1 MSSSHHKIGWLTACA
16 LVISN
21 MVGTGVFT
29 SLGFQLSGAENTWT
43 IIILWLAGG
52 VLALIGAFTFAE
64 LGTHYGDENGG
75 DYIFISKG
83 IHPFLGYLSA
93 LVSLVAGFA
102 APVAIAGIAMEAYL
116 APFQLPN
123 LRILTIGIILIIGL
137 IHSFSLK
144 HSGWFQDWATIVKIA
159 FILIILSVGIYFPAI
174 PNNAFN
180 FSDSY
185 KNEIFTGNFATSLL
199 YVTYSYTGWNA
210 AAYIVGEIRK
220 PEENLPKSLIVG
232 TLVVTISYIL
242 LQLIFLRFASLEQL
256 QGKADVAVI
265 SFSNLFGIHG
275 SKWVSFGISVQLIA
289 TMSSYIWIGARV
301 TSRMAKDYPLWNYFS
316 ATNIHHIPVRAIWLQ
331 IVIILLLLFSG
342 TLEQVLVY
350 TSFTLQLMGTLAVA
364 SLLFTTRQPSDFKS
378 PLRPY
383 IQILFIAFS
392 CFVLGFIT
400 IDNPIPSA
408 IGFGIL
414 MLLGSTYWF
423 RLNGARSEK

>member
-1 MSSSHHKIGWLTACA
+1 MTSSHHKIGWLTACA

-64 LGTHYGDENGG
+64 LGTHYGEENGG
-75 DYIFISKG
+75 DYVFISKG

-116 APFQLPN
+116 VPFQLPN
-123 LRILTIGIILIIGL
+123 LRILTIAIILIIGL

-144 HSGWFQDWATIVKIA
+144 HSGWFQDWTTIAKIA
-159 FILIILSVGIYFPAI
+159 FILIILFVGIYFPAI

-185 KNEIFTGNFATSLL
+185 KNEIFTSNFATSLL

-220 PEENLPKSLIVG
+220 PEENLPKSLIIG
-232 TLVVTISYIL
+232 TLIVTISYIF

-256 QGKADVAVI
+256 RGKADVAVI
-265 SFSNLFGIHG
+265 SFSNLFGING
-275 SKWVSFGISVQLIA
+275 GKWVSFGISVQLIA

-301 TSRMAKDYPLWNYFS
+301 TSRMAKDYQLWHFFSSTNNY
-316 ATNIHHIPVRAIWLQ
+316 NIPVRAIWLQ
-331 IVIILLLLFSG
+331 IIIILLLLFSG

-364 SLLFTTRQPSDFKS
+364 SLLFTTRQRSDFKS

-383 IQILFIAFS
+383 IQILFIGFS

-423 RLNGARSEK
+423 RFNGGPSKK